1 MLFIGAEGGLGV
13 RTQGATAGRAP
24 AGLEFES
31 VSGAGEGST
40 LIGGPHLSAGVR
52 EEGGGAEWAGKGGR
66 RVARARGRPGRH
78 GLRGGRR
85 ENRPAGGLGRKEFF
99 HFSFLQKIQTNSIKF
114 KFKEFEFKLNNK
126 Q

>member
-13 RTQGATAGRAP
+13 QAQGVAAGRAP

-31 VSGAGEGST
+31 VSSAGEGST

-52 EEGGGAEWAGKGGR
+52 EEGGGADWAGKGGR
-66 RVARARGRPGRH
+66 RTARARGRPGQH
-78 GLRGGRR
+78 GPCGGGR
-85 ENRPAGGLGRKEFF
+85 ESGPAGGLGRKEFF
-99 HFSFLQKIQTNSIKF
+99 HFSFLQKIQTNSIEF